1 MNMNQKGINALLN
14 MASKKMGTSPEN
26 LRNNLE
32 KGNIDALTKG
42 MSKEDN
48 QKLMQALS
56 NKELTQKILSSPEAQ
71 SLMKKLSDNN

>member
-1 MNMNQKGINALLN
+1 MNMNQKGLNALLN

-26 LRNNLE
+26 LRNDLQQGNL
-32 KGNIDALTKG
+32 DSLTKG

-48 QKLMQALS
+48 EKLRQALS

-71 SLMKKLSDNN
+71 SLMKKLSE